1 MNMEKL
7 SRKNNFFS
15 STASKTASRNSLSS
29 KINSLQMNRC
39 SSVEEIE
46 TQGFSL
52 EQYNE
57 RPLNLFESPGKTQD
71 LEAKLRKLEQKY
83 LIDTENL
90 QNYVNLL
97 RRKLKNSRSSQDLSF
112 KPEKSVYNK
121 LQALASEKNRLEQSL
136 NEAQQDM
143 KRLYQ
148 EIKVQSQVISEYK
161 EKFSNTH
168 PENSDK
174 TCKVLENQVK
184 VQDLRVKE
192 LEEENFKLK
201 QELQGYKDEVLF
213 LNEQIRFYEDSDIPK
228 EVKKYQNLKKNENL
242 LNNAKVECKEMI
254 HEFVK
259 DLNEKYSDLFLK
271 TQNVESEQGKIHHL
285 FKLIQTK
292 FSNSSMPNGA
302 KVKRELEL
310 TKKELEE
317 ALREN
322 YDLHETLEHF
332 NLKNNEKY
340 EMVLAENARLKQ
352 IIKGAGDR
360 RKYK

>member
-7 SRKNNFFS
+7 SRKNHFFS
-15 STASKTASRNSLSS
+15 STASKASSRNSLAS
-29 KINSLQMNRC
+29 KISSLQMNRC
-39 SSVEEIE
+39 SSVEEI
-46 TQGFSL
+46 TMQGFGPEHCH
-52 EQYNE
+52 EQP
-57 RPLNLFESPGKTQD
+57 RSLFESPGKAQE
-71 LEAKLRKLEQKY
+71 LEIKLHNLEKKY

-97 RRKLKNSRSSQDLSF
+97 RSKLKSNRSSQDLSF

-121 LQALASEKNRLEQSL
+121 LQGLASEKNRLEQSL

-161 EKFSNTH
+161 EKFSNNH
-168 PENSDK
+168 LEDLEKS
-174 TCKVLENQVK
+174 CKVLENQAK

-192 LEEENFKLK
+192 LEEENLKLN
-201 QELQGYKDEVLF
+201 QELRSYKDEVLF

-228 EVKKYQNLKKNENL
+228 EVKKYQSLKKTEAML
-242 LNNAKVECKEMI
+242 SSAKAECKEMI
-254 HEFVK
+254 HKFVK

-271 TQNVESEQGKIHHL
+271 TQTIESEQGKIHHL

-292 FSNSSMPNGA
+292 VSNSSVPNGL
-302 KVKRELEL
+302 KVKRELDL

-340 EMVLAENARLKQ
+340 EEVLAENARLKQ
-352 IIKGAGDR
+352 LIKGVSDR